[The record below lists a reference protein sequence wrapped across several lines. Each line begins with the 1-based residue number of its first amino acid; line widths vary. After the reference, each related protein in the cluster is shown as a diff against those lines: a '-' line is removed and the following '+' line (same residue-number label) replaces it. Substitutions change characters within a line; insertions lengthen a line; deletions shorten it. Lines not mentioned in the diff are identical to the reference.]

1 VLYTLFR
8 VIIMARAV
16 GELQRVVLTY
26 DDYLRLPN
34 DGKRYEI
41 LEGEIFVSPSP
52 VTKHQRISR
61 NLLAILH
68 RHVAQQKLG
77 EVFSAPMDV
86 VLSDINVVQ
95 PDLLFVSSARQKI
108 ITEKNIQG
116 APDLIVE
123 ILSETSAEQ
132 DRLTKKQIYARHGV
146 REYWLIDPDRETVEV
161 YRLEPK
167 RRLFQHIATYQ
178 SDETLQSA
186 LFPSL
191 EIKLAELWE

>member
-1 VLYTLFR
+1 
-8 VIIMARAV
+8 MARAI

-52 VTKHQRISR
+52 MTKHQRISR
-61 NLLAILH
+61 NLLTILH
-68 RHVAQQKLG
+68 RHVAQHKLG

-86 VLSDINVVQ
+86 VLSEINVVQ
-95 PDLLFVSSARQKI
+95 PDLLFVSHARKKI

-116 APDLIVE
+116 APDLIIE

-132 DRLTKKQIYARHGV
+132 DRTTKKQIYARHGV
-146 REYWLIDPDRETVEV
+146 KEYWLIDPDHGTVEV
-161 YRLEPK
+161 YKLDTK
-167 RRLFQHIATYQ
+167 RRAFQHVATYQ
-178 SDETLQSA
+178 SDEVLQSA
-186 LFPSL
+186 LFPHL
-191 EIKLAELWE
+191 AIKLAELWE

>member
-1 VLYTLFR
+1 
-8 VIIMARAV
+8 MAHAV
-16 GELQRVVLTY
+16 GELHKIVLTY

-61 NLLAILH
+61 NLLALLH
-68 RHVAQQKLG
+68 QHVRQHKLG
-77 EVFSAPMDV
+77 EVFSAPTDV
-86 VLSDINVVQ
+86 VLSSTNVVQ
-95 PDLLFVSSARQKI
+95 PDLLFVSNARRNI

-116 APDLIVE
+116 APDLIIE

-132 DRLTKKQIYARHGV
+132 DRTTKKQIYARHGV
-146 REYWLIDPDRETVEV
+146 KEYWLIDPDHETVEV
-161 YRLEPK
+161 YKLEAK
-167 RRLFQHIATYQ
+167 RRVFQHVATYQ

-186 LFPSL
+186 LFPHL
-191 EIKLAELWE
+191 EIRLAELWE

>member
-1 VLYTLFR
+1 
-8 VIIMARAV
+8 MAMVRAA
-16 GELQRVVLTY
+16 GELQKVVLTY

-52 VTKHQRISR
+52 VTKHQIISA

-68 RHVAQQKLG
+68 QHVRRHKLG
-77 EVFSAPMDV
+77 VVLSAPTDV
-86 VLSDINVVQ
+86 VLSYTNVVQ
-95 PDLLFVSSARQKI
+95 PDLLFVSNARKNI

-132 DRLTKKQIYARHGV
+132 DRTAKKQIYARHGV
-146 REYWLIDPDRETVEV
+146 KEYWLIDPDRETVEV
-161 YRLEPK
+161 YKLEPK
-167 RRLFQHIATYQ
+167 RRVFQHIATYQ
-178 SDETLQSA
+178 RDEILQSS
-186 LFPSL
+186 LFPQW
-191 EIKLAELWE
+191 EITLAELWA